1 MLVIWEREGGKG
13 DSWQTCKGHA
23 HDENSASLGMETL
36 CTYSRT
42 GCWEQCEN
50 LANVLHLHA

>member
-1 MLVIWEREGGKG
+1 MLVIWEQGGGRG

-23 HDENSASLGMETL
+23 HHENSTSLGMETQ

-42 GCWEQCEN
+42 GCWEQ
-50 LANVLHLHA
+50 